1 MDGQEVCRALHISK
15 RTLQFYRDHG
25 IVGYTFIDRKCY
37 YKASEIK
44 ALLDSKM
51 KVS

>member
-1 MDGQEVCRALHISK
+1 MDGHEVCLALHISK
-15 RTLQFYRDHG
+15 RALQSYRDRG

-44 ALLDSKM
+44 ALLDTNLKNR
-51 KVS
+51 